1 MKLGDNVT
9 YTDSNENEILATI
22 QAKIKSSGK
31 IIISLPGGNTL
42 EVGKSE
48 LSALDDI

>member
-22 QAKIKSSGK
+22 QAKLESGK
-31 IIISLPGGNTL
+31 VIISLPGGNTL
-42 EVGKSE
+42 EVDKSE
-48 LSALDDI
+48 LSELADI